1 VTGEPSRPGGDLFH
15 PVVTGRM
22 SQAIVDQV
30 RALIR
35 TGELGIGAR
44 LPSERD
50 LCERFGVSRV
60 TVREALRILEV
71 NGLIEIRLGA
81 HGGAYVTA
89 PTTGRVG
96 EGITD
101 LLSMSGLS
109 AAEVTEARAVVEL
122 GVIPLVV
129 ARATDEELAD
139 LLALCDE
146 AARARDAD
154 TYTVTMSF
162 DFHLQVAAAAHNPAI
177 VMLMQSFRE
186 PVLMSLREAQHEG
199 RQGVAEHRAFVEAVR
214 ARDAAQAQVIM
225 TDHLQRTAR
234 RVQGA

>member
-1 VTGEPSRPGGDLFH
+1 MTEEPSRSGVDLFQ

-81 HGGAYVTA
+81 RGGAYVTA

-101 LLSMSGLS
+101 LLRMSGLS
-109 AAEVTEARAVVEL
+109 AAEVTEARTVVEL

-129 ARATDEELAD
+129 ARATDEELAG

-146 AARARDAD
+146 AARARDAE

-177 VMLMQSFRE
+177 VMLMHSFRE

-214 ARDAAQAQVIM
+214 ARDPAQAQAIM
-225 TDHLQRTAR
+225 TDHLQRTAQ